1 MWCVLINIIDAT
13 KAARHSEL
21 LQAKENE
28 QENRAHLL
36 ANRATS
42 GIATSEW
49 GSDFFSLPFFFN
61 KVIFIISY

>member
-42 GIATSEW
+42 SIATSEW
-49 GSDFFSLPFFFN
+49 GSDFFLPFFN

>member
-49 GSDFFSLPFFFN
+49 GSDFFSLPFFN

>member
-21 LQAKENE
+21 LQAKQNE

-49 GSDFFSLPFFFN
+49 EYDFSLPFFF
-61 KVIFIISY
+61 